1 MVCLQRAEYVVLEKS
16 CEFVGCVCCLHQSA
30 YVPTLA
36 RQLGVALVGAMVWK
50 QTQKIRWANGFSKW
64 FDWLLVTKMMLDEKA
79 MAISRQGHLSTHHCF
94 VALAVKTVME
104 ADDSLA
110 ALAVPV
116 VYLWAAP
123 NDSKLVYFGQSA
135 RGFLVR
141 IKEELEH
148 SIKHKLGVKCSVE
161 KAKGRC
167 DEMLAQKTADYGVHK
182 MHVVPCL
189 FCM

>member
-1 MVCLQRAEYVVLEKS
+1 MVCLQRAEYAVLEKS

-50 QTQKIRWANGFSKW
+50 QTQKIRWTNGFSKW

-135 RGFLVR
+135 RR
-141 IKEELEH
+141 KEEEE
-148 SIKHKLGVKCSVE
+148 E
-161 KAKGRC
+161 K
-167 DEMLAQKTADYGVHK
+167 
-182 MHVVPCL
+182 CL
-189 FCM
+189 FKKMNKTSMARSPIKISNPNLVNPSL